1 MVSDSTSPS
10 NFLAIF
16 PEIDKELDVT
26 FKSVMSRAVKSG
38 FRHSKER
45 VIIAEVFFN
54 KKPDLAEDDQRE
66 LIALIKDAGDLKE
79 LKGHLRNWE
88 SSSTG
93 GPPSLWAR
101 ITSLLGSKE
110 WTSECVDEAAH
121 ESKGMQDWAFL
132 ATLQGKVSKEPLLEQ
147 LAQDVVTE
155 AHTHFQ
161 DVMRQC
167 LPRLYSRARDIK
179 QNRVYHQVEAEANN
193 QDRKRSASLR
203 SDWIDGIKLAQVDS
217 GCVFMLSTGTSDIT

>member
-1 MVSDSTSPS
+1 
-10 NFLAIF
+10 
-16 PEIDKELDVT
+16 
-26 FKSVMSRAVKSG
+26 MSRVVKSG
-38 FRHSKER
+38 FQRSKER

-79 LKGHLRNWE
+79 LKGHLKNWE

-93 GPPSLWAR
+93 GSSYLWTR
-101 ITSLLGSKE
+101 LTSLLGSKE
-110 WTSECVDEAAH
+110 WTSECVDEAARK
-121 ESKGMQDWAFL
+121 SKGIQDWAFL
-132 ATLQGKVSKEPLLEQ
+132 ATLQGKVSREPLLEQ

-167 LPRLYSRARDIK
+167 LPKLYSRAHDIK
-179 QNRVYHQVEAEANN
+179 QNMMYHQVEAEAND

-203 SDWIDGIKLAQVDS
+203 SDWIDGIKLAQVDL
-217 GCVFMLSTGTSDIT
+217 G